1 MRGARQPERRGSRR
15 RRERDAV
22 TGQQRVGELGEGRCR
37 PGAVDQLLAA
47 GAVDLVAGEVEVP
60 ISGDHHRESGGVGS
74 TLIVGVVVGP
84 SSSITTPALAHA
96 PLGRAGPWQRPASGP
111 PLPCRGR
118 GPKPTMAMSRDAV
131 ATAPPA
137 RVQRAGE
144 GGVALARRAN
154 SGPVDDARPLRA
166 SESARSPRT
175 AYDRWLSSGGV
186 DGPVAPGRASTTSAR
201 TRSTMPTTS
210 MSLTRVCPAGS
221 TRVGTTSVST
231 SISRENSSDVEGWI
245 PVRRRCRIAT
255 YHGGSDHSWE
265 PQQYDAHQMIG
276 EDLSQDE
283 IFPQDS
289 ASCGAT
295 VKWCPS
301 QDAPD
306 DEPRALAARS
316 RHLQFGSPSR
326 LVGQE

>member
-47 GAVDLVAGEVEVP
+47 GAVDLVAGKVEVP

-154 SGPVDDARPLRA
+154 SGPLMMPGHFARA
-166 SESARSPRT
+166 SQHGHRAPRTTGGSAQVASMGRSPQGGPRPPPRGHAPRCPRRPCRSPASARQ
-175 AYDRWLSSGGV
+175 AALG
-186 DGPVAPGRASTTSAR
+186 SA
-201 TRSTMPTTS
+201 
-210 MSLTRVCPAGS
+210 
-221 TRVGTTSVST
+221 
-231 SISRENSSDVEGWI
+231 
-245 PVRRRCRIAT
+245 RRRCRRRCRRRSPGRTAPMSR
-255 YHGGSDHSWE
+255 GG
-265 PQQYDAHQMIG
+265 
-276 EDLSQDE
+276 
-283 IFPQDS
+283 FPCDV
-289 ASCGAT
+289 GAESRRTT
-295 VKWCPS
+295 V
-301 QDAPD
+301 
-306 DEPRALAARS
+306 ARITAGS
-316 RHLQFGSPSR
+316 RSSMTHTR
-326 LVGQE
+326 